1 MARMDPKHRINLE
14 AALLSRWQARHVDA
28 ILRAL
33 EQWSGWRWPTE
44 PEVLAAIP
52 YVSKPIRARYLRA
65 AQADLASLLA
75 LPPVTPREER
85 VGIEQRVAFGVL
97 PPAALVRPEDR
108 MLSPWHGLAIIGR
121 GLPML
126 LAICRTIGGMTLVP
140 FATLEAELEREQD
153 AQAVRFLKL
162 EHAATL
168 PDRHITSGPSVAGF
182 TF

>member
-1 MARMDPKHRINLE
+1 M
-14 AALLSRWQARHVDA
+14 LLSRWQPRHVDA
-28 ILRAL
+28 VLRAL
-33 EQWSGWRWPTE
+33 EQWAGWTWPTE

-52 YVSKPIRARYLRA
+52 YVAKVPRARYLREA
-65 AQADLASLLA
+65 KAELASMMP

-85 VGIEQRVAFGVL
+85 VGVEQRIAFGVL
-97 PPAALVRPEDR
+97 PPSALVRPEDR

-126 LAICRTIGGMTLVP
+126 LAISRTIGGMTLVP

-153 AQAVRFLKL
+153 AQAVRLLKL

-168 PDRHITSGPSVAGF
+168 PDRHITRGPSCTGF